1 MFGFRNRRNGTVI
14 WASAV
19 AVMTLLLAPVARA
32 DLPAPVTDDAY
43 MPVDPAEAKLG
54 QLLFY
59 DPILSGN
66 RNISCAT
73 CHHPR
78 FGTGDGVS
86 LSLGE
91 GGIGL
96 GPERH
101 VDPANVPE
109 QRVPRNATGL
119 FNLGAREF
127 TVLFHDGRIEVDPS
141 RPGGLRTPLDED
153 MTQGFANLL
162 SAQTMFP
169 VLSPDE
175 MAGHYSENDVSKAV
189 RLGRITGE
197 GGAWDLIAKRVSAIE
212 AYRTSF
218 ETVYPE
224 IAEGREIAFTDIS
237 NAIAAFIAEE
247 WRSDTSP
254 FDAHLR
260 GEELLSGKPAE
271 GMDLFY
277 GKAACSSCHSGAFQT
292 DHKFHAMGVP
302 QIGPG
307 KAARFESYV
316 RDDGRMRVTGREED
330 RFAFR
335 TPSLRN
341 VTATA
346 PYGHSGAYKDLRLFV
361 EAHANPRG
369 VAYDQTQ
376 AVLPD
381 LQGASDW
388 AVLENPTATQAILDV
403 AWEGV
408 PLSSQE
414 IDAIM
419 AFLESLSDPVAL
431 EGRMGVPQSV
441 PSGLPVDR

>member
-1 MFGFRNRRNGTVI
+1 MRDFRNRLKATATWVTPLGV
-14 WASAV
+14 SAV
-19 AVMTLLLAPVARA
+19 LLTTVALAGA
-32 DLPAPVTDDAY
+32 PAPVTDASY
-43 MPVDPAEAKLG
+43 VAIDPAEAKLG

-109 QRVPRNATGL
+109 QRVPRNATAL

-189 RLGRITGE
+189 RLGLITGE
-197 GGAWDLIAKRVSAIE
+197 GGAWDLIAKRVSAID
-212 AYRTSF
+212 AYLAQF
-218 ETVYPE
+218 KLVYPD

-237 NAIAAFIAEE
+237 NAISAFIAEE

-260 GEELLSGKPAE
+260 GETTLSGKAAE

-277 GKAACSSCHSGAFQT
+277 GEASCANCHSGAFQT

-307 KAARFESYV
+307 KAARFENYV
-316 RDDGRMRVTGREED
+316 RDDGRMRVTGRDED

-346 PYGHSGAYKDLRLFV
+346 PYGHSGAYNDLRLFV
-361 EAHANPRG
+361 EAHANPHG
-369 VAYDQTQ
+369 VAYDRSQ
-376 AVLPD
+376 AILPD
-381 LQGASDW
+381 LKGAVDW
-388 AVLENPTATQAILDV
+388 TVVDDPAATQAILDV
-403 AWEGV
+403 AWDGV
-408 PLSSQE
+408 ALNSEQ
-414 IDAIM
+414 IDALM

-431 EGRMGVPQSV
+431 EGRLGIPQNV